1 MSLKII
7 GAGFPRTGTLSLKA
21 ALEQLGYGKCHHM
34 FDVMLSAR
42 QVDLWAG
49 VMNGEPADWDA
60 IFKGYEACV
69 DFPSSLYFRELA
81 EAYPDAK
88 VVLTVRPTAEWY
100 SSMKETLYRVET
112 SVPRWLQW
120 CFPRIGKLT
129 DMAERLIW
137 SGLFDGKFDN
147 EHYARAEF
155 DRHVDDVK
163 AAIPKDRLL
172 VMEVKDGWAPLCV
185 FLGVPEPDPPFPRV
199 NDKGQFVRM
208 TRTLK
213 RLSYL
218 PWALLVVVLIGVLA
232 FVGMSSF

>member
-120 CFPRIGKLT
+120 CFPRIAKLT

-155 DRHVDDVK
+155 DRHVDDVI

-185 FLGVPEPDPPFPRV
+185 FLGVPEPDTPFPRV